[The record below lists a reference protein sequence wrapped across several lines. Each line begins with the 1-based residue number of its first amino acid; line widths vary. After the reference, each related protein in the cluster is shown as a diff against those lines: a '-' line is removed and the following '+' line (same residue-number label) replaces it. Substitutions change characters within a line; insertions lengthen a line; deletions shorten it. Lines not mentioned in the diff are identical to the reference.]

1 MSERPPRFGASMD
14 VRFPESIEPFVVFLA
29 ELGLDHVELRA
40 GYLDVR
46 GPRPEVLRSIAD
58 THDVSYTIHAP
69 HVDAAPGN
77 LNERLREATVASIE
91 ETLDLAASIDAG
103 GVVVHGGTA
112 RKRYPEHVRD
122 RVRSRAVRSIR
133 ECARYADEVG
143 VPLCLEN
150 QRETDDKH
158 RHTATPDR
166 MAAFLDDVGVDAPA
180 LKVTLDVGHAK
191 ATGVDY
197 ERFVERF
204 GDRIHVAHLH
214 DNDGTCDAHDPLP
227 AFRSVASTI
236 EAPYNVLEMKSW
248 QDVRRC
254 VESDAEASST
264 AARRDRP
271 DPS

>member
-1 MSERPPRFGASMD
+1 MNEPSPRFGASMD
-14 VRFPESIEPFVVFLA
+14 VRFPESVEPFAAFLSG
-29 ELGLDHVELRA
+29 LGLDHVELRA

-46 GPRPEVLRSIAD
+46 GPRPDLLRSIAE
-58 THDVSYTIHAP
+58 THDLSYTIHAP

-77 LNERLREATVASIE
+77 LNETLREATVASVR
-91 ETLDLAASIDAG
+91 ETLDLAEAIDAG

-133 ECARYADEVG
+133 ECAHHAEDVG

-158 RHTATPDR
+158 RHTATPAR

-236 EAPYNVLEMKSW
+236 EAPYGVLEMKSW
-248 QDVRRC
+248 RDVRRC
-254 VESDAEASST
+254 VEAEANAAT
-264 AARRDRP
+264 AHADRP